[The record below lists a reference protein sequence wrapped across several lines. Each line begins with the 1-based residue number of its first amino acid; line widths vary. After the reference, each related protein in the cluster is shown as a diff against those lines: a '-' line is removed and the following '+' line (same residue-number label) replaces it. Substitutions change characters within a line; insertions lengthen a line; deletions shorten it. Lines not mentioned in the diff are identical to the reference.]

1 MKELEHGVKIDDDGN
16 YIVPENTMNEILD
29 YVDKL
34 RDMIVDIHGKAQKE
48 NPSFWP
54 KIELPHISI
63 EKHYCC
69 AIGTEIP
76 YKLGEPYVAKRGFRE
91 IFKFRAEDK
100 CRQWHAEEYP
110 RDPYEL
116 LDKNCDDVLTRL

>member
-34 RDMIVDIHGKAQKE
+34 RDMIVDMHKTGRNEGRA
-48 NPSFWP
+48 FWP
-54 KIELPHISI
+54 PRIDWPPISI

-69 AIGTEIP
+69 VIGYDDRPFE
-76 YKLGEPYVAKRGFRE
+76 EPYVAKRGFRE
-91 IFKFRAEDK
+91 IFSGRATWK
-100 CRQWHAEEYP
+100 CNEWGKEEHPGSP
-110 RDPYEL
+110 RKL
-116 LDKNCDDVLTRL
+116 LDKNCDDVLTGP